1 MGTVSA
7 HEDIPG
13 NPCIWVDTGKGQ
25 VLVPLHEELVL
36 SLDETSKT
44 LRMQLPEGILDV

>member
-13 NPCIWVDTGKGQ
+13 NPCVWVGTKKGE

-36 SLDETSKT
+36 SVDEDAQV
-44 LRMQLPEGILDV
+44 LRMEIPEGLLDL